1 MSERQKM
8 ILVGAL
14 ATLGVLAYFLLP
26 SSRHWVQVTAVLAG
40 LLAAAGVFMTSDRGQ
55 ASLGFVRESVAEAGK
70 VVWPSRKEVVQ
81 TTGVI
86 MLMVSVIAVFL
97 WVVDFSLL
105 WLVQFIMRQES

>member
-14 ATLGVLAYFLLP
+14 ATLGVLAYFLIP
-26 SSRHWVQVTAVLAG
+26 STQPLAQVAAVLVG
-40 LLAAAGVFMTSDRGQ
+40 VFAAAGVFLTSEKGRG
-55 ASLGFVRESVAEAGK
+55 SIVFVREAVAEAGK

-86 MLMVSVIAVFL
+86 MLMVSVIAIFL
-97 WVVDFSLL
+97 WMVDFGLL
-105 WLVQFIMRQES
+105 WLVQLIMRQES

>member
-14 ATLGVLAYFLLP
+14 ATLGVVAYFLIP
-26 SSRHWVQVTAVLAG
+26 SSLPQAQVAAVIIG
-40 LLAAAGVFMTSDRGQ
+40 MLAAAGVFLTSEKGHGSI
-55 ASLGFVRESVAEAGK
+55 AFTREAVAEAGK

-86 MLMVSVIAVFL
+86 MLMVGVIAIFL